1 MGTWFGNWFGIGSG
15 TAPPAVASDTID
27 ESLVSLLLSSLSLT
41 GLVST
46 RVYPEVAPQRSP
58 LPFLVY
64 EINGEPVARYL
75 TGKVRT
81 REARVTIDVVAST
94 SAARRTISDIVVTLI
109 DDFRGY
115 IGGPTGVYVAETIYQ
130 GVDNDTVRLSDGTDR
145 VARLASLSFVLRYSP
160 PA

>member
-27 ESLVSLLLSSLSLT
+27 ESVVSLLLSSSSLA

-46 RVYPEVAPQRSP
+46 RVYPEVAPQRATM
-58 LPFLVY
+58 PFLVY
-64 EINGEPVARYL
+64 EVNSEPVAHHL
-75 TGKVRT
+75 TGKGRT

-94 SAARRTISDIVVTLI
+94 SASRRTISDIVAALV
-109 DDFRGY
+109 DDFRGF
-115 IGGPTGVYVAETIYQ
+115 IGGPTGVYVAETVYEGIN
-130 GVDNDTVRLSDGTDR
+130 NDTVRLSDGTDR
-145 VARLASLSFVLRYSP
+145 VARLASLTFLVRYSP